1 MMSKRA
7 LVIIAPGCEEIEAV
21 TSIDTLVRGNIKVT
35 VASINPN
42 KQREVVASR
51 GVHLVADHLLE
62 EVAHETFD
70 VIVLPGGLPGAEY
83 LRDNPMVIELLKKQR
98 ANELWRAAICATPAF
113 VLAHY
118 DLIGDAL
125 VTGYPGTQ
133 SQLPA
138 KQLRQDR
145 VVVDK
150 PNKLITS
157 QGPATSI
164 DFALAIV
171 AELQGKENAAQVR
184 KDMLA

>member
-1 MMSKRA
+1 M
-7 LVIIAPGCEEIEAV
+7 
-21 TSIDTLVRGNIKVT
+21 
-35 VASINPN
+35 
-42 KQREVVASR
+42 
-51 GVHLVADHLLE
+51 
-62 EVAHETFD
+62 
-70 VIVLPGGLPGAEY
+70 IVLPGGLPGAEY

-113 VLAHY
+113 VLAHH

-171 AELQGKENAAQVR
+171 AELQGKEIAAQVR

>member
-42 KQREVVASR
+42 KQREIVASR

-113 VLAHY
+113 VLAHH

-171 AELQGKENAAQVR
+171 AELQGKETAAQVR

>member
-1 MMSKRA
+1 MSKRA
-7 LVIIAPGCEEIEAV
+7 LVIIAPGCEEIETV

-42 KQREVVASR
+42 KQREVLASR

-62 EVAHETFD
+62 EVAHESVD
-70 VIVLPGGLPGAEY
+70 AIVLPGGLPGAEY
-83 LRDNPMVIELLKKQR
+83 LRDNPLVIELLKKQH
-98 ANELWRAAICATPAF
+98 ALNLWRAAICATPAF
-113 VLAHY
+113 VLAHHG
-118 DLIGDAL
+118 LIGTAT

-133 SQLPA
+133 SQLHA
-138 KQLRQDR
+138 GQVSQQR
-145 VVVDK
+145 VVVDQ

-171 AELQGKENAAQVR
+171 AALQGEETADQVR